1 MATYPYNFFKTD
13 KNLSLEQ
20 ISSIASIPRLNV
32 SILKNYEV
40 IINDFIR
47 GPKKNMPSAMIQK
60 KIDELKKFKTLEL
73 ISQLIFN
80 NFLIN
85 NKNIFLFSKEII
97 LVKYRLREYINSI
110 KEFLKLK
117 DQKLFSSYLIHT
129 YKDNLSYKNPI
140 TFANINELDR
150 TYIIDKIYV
159 DYNKN
164 KKKLQKLLD
173 ILFHGDYI
181 NLSLPSMGAMSSYIE
196 DITVPST
203 KNFVNFIYNLLSYFS
218 KLDSLGNN
226 NSKFISELP
235 ITELEISKII
245 ARKLVNENNM
255 NNKLSLPDNF
265 SLSTSNTNFDI
276 VKLIENNISG
286 INVKLKELMFDVK
299 TKKIKPEF
307 LIPYKIDKDKIDP
320 TKEIITE
327 LKKSETSS
335 KLKNL
340 KETMKHN
347 FDIFYYVANKVF
359 NAPDGIKS
367 MNEPNYKNVLACL
380 LFIIINIVYEFQKEY
395 IKNVNNILI
404 DLTQT
409 SNKKFGKL
417 NIENGFEFIELLNK
431 SLYKFKLVLFNN
443 FYHLFTPG
451 KIQNTIY
458 GMKKN
463 EAGCYKPDAR
473 FLSDNQYILDNYPFN
488 DTTKTISV
496 PGTSSTPEV
505 YTIDFI
511 ISKINQ
517 DRLAKFL
524 TTIKSKYDIYD
535 KNDTVELGGFAFG
548 QDITME
554 GFNMITN
561 FYKLYYEN
569 CNFSIFTIDLLFKNF
584 TDDKKIIIELFSDII
599 SNIPDMRRI
608 SYLPKEEKDRFEY
621 LLTKEYSDA
630 LTNATKLL
638 VKLNSIVQKIKLN
651 KKTNNNNNAEY
662 SGNNT
667 LFKEREILKISSTLY
682 YFKSIGIDTICKNYV
697 SDVKLKNK
705 LITKFGEIK
714 KENEKIL
721 EQYK

>member
-299 TKKIKPEF
+299 TKKI
-307 LIPYKIDKDKIDP
+307 
-320 TKEIITE
+320 
-327 LKKSETSS
+327 
-335 KLKNL
+335 
-340 KETMKHN
+340 N
-347 FDIFYYVANKVF
+347 FK
-359 NAPDGIKS
+359 
-367 MNEPNYKNVLACL
+367 
-380 LFIIINIVYEFQKEY
+380 
-395 IKNVNNILI
+395 
-404 DLTQT
+404 
-409 SNKKFGKL
+409 
-417 NIENGFEFIELLNK
+417 
-431 SLYKFKLVLFNN
+431 
-443 FYHLFTPG
+443 
-451 KIQNTIY
+451 
-458 GMKKN
+458 
-463 EAGCYKPDAR
+463 
-473 FLSDNQYILDNYPFN
+473 
-488 DTTKTISV
+488 
-496 PGTSSTPEV
+496 
-505 YTIDFI
+505 
-511 ISKINQ
+511 
-517 DRLAKFL
+517 
-524 TTIKSKYDIYD
+524 
-535 KNDTVELGGFAFG
+535 
-548 QDITME
+548 
-554 GFNMITN
+554 
-561 FYKLYYEN
+561 
-569 CNFSIFTIDLLFKNF
+569 
-584 TDDKKIIIELFSDII
+584 
-599 SNIPDMRRI
+599 
-608 SYLPKEEKDRFEY
+608 
-621 LLTKEYSDA
+621 
-630 LTNATKLL
+630 
-638 VKLNSIVQKIKLN
+638 
-651 KKTNNNNNAEY
+651 
-662 SGNNT
+662 
-667 LFKEREILKISSTLY
+667 
-682 YFKSIGIDTICKNYV
+682 
-697 SDVKLKNK
+697 
-705 LITKFGEIK
+705 
-714 KENEKIL
+714 
-721 EQYK
+721 

>member
-1 MATYPYNFFKTD
+1 MAVHYPYNFFKTD

-20 ISSIASIPRLNV
+20 ISSIASIPILNT

-40 IINDFIR
+40 NINDFIR
-47 GPKKNMPSAMIQK
+47 GPKKNMPSAMILK
-60 KIDELKKFKTLEL
+60 KMDELKKFRTLEL
-73 ISQLIFN
+73 ISNNIFDI
-80 NFLIN
+80 FLKN

-140 TFANINELDR
+140 TFANIHELDR
-150 TYIIDKIYV
+150 NYIIDKIYV
-159 DYNKN
+159 DYDKN

-173 ILFHGDYI
+173 IMFHGDYI
-181 NLSLPSMGAMSSYIE
+181 NLSLPSMGAMSSDIE
-196 DITVPST
+196 DSSSTTT
-203 KNFVNFIYNLLSYFS
+203 KNFVNFIYELLKYFS
-218 KLDSLGNN
+218 ELDSAAINN
-226 NSKFISELP
+226 NSKFILNLP

-255 NNKLSLPDNF
+255 NNKLNLPDNF
-265 SLSTSNTNFDI
+265 SLSTSNTNSDI
-276 VKLIENNISG
+276 VKLIENNING
-286 INVKLKELMFDVK
+286 IDVKLKELMFDVK

-347 FDIFYYVANKVF
+347 LNIFYYVASKVF
-359 NAPDGIKS
+359 TSPNGIKS

-488 DTTKTISV
+488 STTGTEVLPSTV
-496 PGTSSTPEV
+496 PKV
-505 YTIDFI
+505 YTSIKFSDT
-511 ISKINQ
+511 KPDKN
-517 DRLAKFL
+517 RLAKFL

-599 SNIPDMRRI
+599 SKIPTMRGI
-608 SYLPKEEKDRFEY
+608 AYLPKEEKDRFEY
-621 LLTKEYSDA
+621 ILTKEYSDA

-651 KKTNNNNNAEY
+651 KKTNNNNSEY

-714 KENEKIL
+714 RDNEKIL
-721 EQYK
+721 AQYK